1 MNGGDPRPGQ
11 IDLWYVPLADFGDDD
26 QAACFRL
33 LSPPERERHDAFRSE
48 SARLQHLAARGLVRT
63 TLSRYRDVAPDQ
75 WRFETNRYGRPSID
89 GSLQISGLHF
99 NLSHTHGMAV
109 CAIASVE
116 EIGVDVESR
125 DRDAGLDELAAT
137 MLSRQERERFDTT
150 QGQARGDFF
159 FTLWTL
165 KEAYV
170 KARGMGLALPMN
182 GILVDLE
189 SSAPAVH
196 FSDEIADDPARWTFR
211 SLPLE
216 AGYIVGV
223 AAALPAD
230 KLKIRPARTRAI
242 NLPTTP

>member
-11 IDLWYVPLADFGDDD
+11 VDLWYVPLAGFGADD
-26 QAACFRL
+26 QAACLRL

-48 SARLQHLAARGLVRT
+48 SARLQHLAGRALVRT

-89 GSLQISGLHF
+89 SGLRIGGLHF

-109 CAIASVE
+109 CAIACVE
-116 EIGVDVESR
+116 EIGVDVEAR

-137 MLSRQERERFDTT
+137 VLSRQERGRLDTL
-150 QGQARGDFF
+150 QGQARRDFF

-170 KARGMGLALPMN
+170 KARGVGLALPMN
-182 GILVDLE
+182 GILIDLE
-189 SSAPAVH
+189 GPAPTAH

-211 SLPLE
+211 SLPLD
-216 AGYIVGV
+216 AGYMVGV
-223 AAALPAD
+223 AAAFPKDELS
-230 KLKIRPARTRAI
+230 IRPVRTRAI
-242 NLPTTP
+242 NLPAMP